1 MFVKIH
7 WREVFKFLCGAA
19 FVGAFVNLYLWAN
32 NIPCPS
38 SGGCSS
44 LGSRGG
50 ARCGGNLSVGCSAG
64 WDGEEKL
71 VASGR

>member
-50 ARCGGNLSVGCSAG
+50 CEVWWESFCGLFCWLG
-64 WDGEEKL
+64 WGRKT
-71 VASGR
+71 SG